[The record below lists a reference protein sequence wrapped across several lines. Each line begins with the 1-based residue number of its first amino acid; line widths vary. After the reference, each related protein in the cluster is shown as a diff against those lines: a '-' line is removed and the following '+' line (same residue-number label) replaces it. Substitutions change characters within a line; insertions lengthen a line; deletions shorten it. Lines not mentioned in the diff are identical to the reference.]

1 MASSNWQFHL
11 FLILTLCLQETV
23 GVEWGGHSLPF
34 IDEEIGSNHYTS
46 KDFWEKCIH
55 LAAYPSR
62 SQVKRSL
69 ILRKKMGCGR
79 DGGLNLGYCKC
90 LEFTKVE
97 H

>member
-46 KDFWEKCIH
+46 K
-55 LAAYPSR
+55 SR
-62 SQVKRSL
+62 SKQVEEVSC
-69 ILRKKMGCGR
+69 ILWI
-79 DGGLNLGYCKC
+79 LSITSN
-90 LEFTKVE
+90 
-97 H
+97 